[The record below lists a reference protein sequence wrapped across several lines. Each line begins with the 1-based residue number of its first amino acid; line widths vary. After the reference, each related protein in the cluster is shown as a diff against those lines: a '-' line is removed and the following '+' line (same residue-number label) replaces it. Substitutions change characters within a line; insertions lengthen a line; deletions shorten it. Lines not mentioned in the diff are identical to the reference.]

1 MELST
6 ALQMILDALGDSVA
20 ELDEPLGVIREAC
33 MKESVQDTEE
43 QDTEDWKSKYE
54 DLLGKYK
61 ERFVDLVT
69 GSNKGT
75 TSGEETVLPEVNSL
89 TFDDIQMFDGSTE

>member
-1 MELST
+1 MDLST
-6 ALQMILDALGDSVA
+6 ALETILDALGDSVV

-33 MKESVQDTEE
+33 MKESAEDM
-43 QDTEDWKSKYE
+43 EDWKSKYE
-54 DLLGKYK
+54 DLLKKYK

-69 GSNKGT
+69 GDNKEN

-89 TFDDIQMFDGSTE
+89 TFDDINMFDGTTE

>member
-1 MELST
+1 MDLST
-6 ALQMILDALGDSVA
+6 ALQMILDALGDNVA

-33 MKESVQDTEE
+33 MKESVQDTE
-43 QDTEDWKSKYE
+43 DWKGKYE
-54 DLLGKYK
+54 DLLTKYK

-69 GSNKGT
+69 SGNTET

-89 TFDDIQMFDGSTE
+89 TFEDIQMFDGSTE